1 MGEACSLLIPSLP
14 FGDRVC
20 VLDFRAKEGAA
31 LQSLAYFKSAD
42 SGCYKLVASSY
53 MFTKECNKI
62 SRLFCFIYVSLS
74 NISDRILKNV
84 P

>member
-1 MGEACSLLIPSLP
+1 MLTSHSQSSIRRPRLCFGLPGEGRGCFAVTSLP
-14 FGDRVC
+14 
-20 VLDFRAKEGAA
+20 
-31 LQSLAYFKSAD
+31 YFKSAD
-42 SGCYKLVASSY
+42 SGCYKLVASSC
-53 MFTKECNKI
+53 MLTKKCNKI